1 MGANR
6 AFARKLSAPKLL
18 KWEIASDRFQAKCNN
33 TKANT
38 SERTRSES
46 CKMTSIIHV
55 NWKQRRCRV
64 FLQIAIEV
72 TLVELCTDRVKL
84 QGVCVCMWRLVRV
97 CHFHHARKQEYDNT
111 DMPPNAPNLAEE
123 MNLHQHACD
132 VVGDSLI
139 SLILIPEFWTI
150 HWLKPTTLA
159 IYFVVAVFFFIPN
172 LCSVNCL
179 FASCVTALSLFT
191 KPSTIHLQHSL

>member
-18 KWEIASDRFQAKCNN
+18 KWEISSDRFQAKCNN

-55 NWKQRRCRV
+55 NWKQRRRRV
-64 FLQIAIEV
+64 FLQIAIAV

-84 QGVCVCMWRLVRV
+84 LGVCVCVCEGLCACVIFIMLASKILTCHQTYPIWQNKCIFTNMLVRWFADISDST
-97 CHFHHARKQEYDNT
+97 CRILNYTLTKANHIGNLRRRCRLLFHTQ
-111 DMPPNAPNLAEE
+111 
-123 MNLHQHACD
+123 
-132 VVGDSLI
+132 SL
-139 SLILIPEFWTI
+139 
-150 HWLKPTTLA
+150 
-159 IYFVVAVFFFIPN
+159 
-172 LCSVNCL
+172 LC
-179 FASCVTALSLFT
+179 
-191 KPSTIHLQHSL
+191 

>member
-84 QGVCVCMWRLVRV
+84 QGVCVCVCEGLCACVIFIMLASKSMSIHATKRTQSGRRNEFAPTCLWRGRRFADITDIDSRILNYPLTKANHIGNLLRR
-97 CHFHHARKQEYDNT
+97 CRLLFHTQ
-111 DMPPNAPNLAEE
+111 
-123 MNLHQHACD
+123 
-132 VVGDSLI
+132 SL
-139 SLILIPEFWTI
+139 
-150 HWLKPTTLA
+150 
-159 IYFVVAVFFFIPN
+159 
-172 LCSVNCL
+172 LC
-179 FASCVTALSLFT
+179 
-191 KPSTIHLQHSL
+191 

>member
-1 MGANR
+1 MGATR

-84 QGVCVCMWRLVRV
+84 QGVCVCVCEGLCACVIFIMLASKSMTILTCHQTHPIWQKKWICTNMLVTWSAIRWY
-97 CHFHHARKQEYDNT
+97 HWYWFPNSELST
-111 DMPPNAPNLAEE
+111 D
-123 MNLHQHACD
+123 
-132 VVGDSLI
+132 
-139 SLILIPEFWTI
+139 
-150 HWLKPTTLA
+150 
-159 IYFVVAVFFFIPN
+159 
-172 LCSVNCL
+172 
-179 FASCVTALSLFT
+179 
-191 KPSTIHLQHSL
+191 